1 MHGVGLVV
9 WLPPKDPDIQ
19 VCVCYLQGS
28 SFFDGLLQKLQV
40 SYQFKLEDYMDGM
53 AIRSK
58 PLRKMVGWLLPG
70 DPSCCSSARLGV
82 FPLPRGGQLHS
93 EQMLVCL
100 QGNFLSCWRTC

>member
-1 MHGVGLVV
+1 M
-9 WLPPKDPDIQ
+9 
-19 VCVCYLQGS
+19 CVLQGT

-70 DPSCCSSARLGV
+70 D
-82 FPLPRGGQLHS
+82 
-93 EQMLVCL
+93 
-100 QGNFLSCWRTC
+100 FLSC

>member
-1 MHGVGLVV
+1 MWQGQRGDFVLVIRKLV
-9 WLPPKDPDIQ
+9 TSKY
-19 VCVCYLQGS
+19 VCFLQGT

-70 DPSCCSSARLGV
+70 DFSSY
-82 FPLPRGGQLHS
+82 
-93 EQMLVCL
+93 
-100 QGNFLSCWRTC
+100 